1 MEFTLIPRSGKIPP
15 TDTKTSTLAPVTELD
30 GSEACGVILPTIWLD
45 LTDEERDRFLD
56 NTRCALRLLGFTQ
69 NPQTDYTEQE
79 REFWLSG
86 IACVEVSE
94 HQAEIYHPIS
104 QKDVEISIAWTEL
117 VYLDNIQIQEQIA
130 ATAIEQINDWARFDP
145 AIYITD

>member
-1 MEFTLIPRSGKIPP
+1 MKFTLIPRSGKIP
-15 TDTKTSTLAPVTELD
+15 TQDTKTSTLPPVTELD

-45 LTDEERDRFLD
+45 LTDEQRDRFLD
-56 NTRCALRLLGFTQ
+56 NTRCTLRLLGFKQ

-94 HQAEIYHPIS
+94 YIAEIYHPIS
-104 QKDVEISIAWTEL
+104 QKDVEVSIDWNEI
-117 VYLDNIQIQEQIA
+117 VYADNITIYDRIDNQI
-130 ATAIEQINDWARFDP
+130 IEQLNDWARFDP
-145 AIYITD
+145 AIYIID